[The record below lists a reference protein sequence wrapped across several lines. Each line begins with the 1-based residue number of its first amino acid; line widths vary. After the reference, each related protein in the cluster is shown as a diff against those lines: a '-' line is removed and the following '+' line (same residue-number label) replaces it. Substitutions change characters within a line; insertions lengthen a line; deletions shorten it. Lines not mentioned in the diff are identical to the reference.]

1 MCECMDAKEEI
12 SEILSLPP
20 GKGGAAPHR
29 KTCVWIKTVVSVESE
44 GAEIKA
50 WLGYSEF

>member
-20 GKGGAAPHR
+20 GKGGGSSSQ
-29 KTCVWIKTVVSVESE
+29 KDLCVDQNS
-44 GAEIKA
+44 G
-50 WLGYSEF
+50 LC